1 MDETNNTTVEAQDTF
16 KIPEENFSKFEAKIA
31 KLNRR
36 AIKLG
41 VPVIDYTTVD
51 VVEDWVRN
59 TKTGTT
65 NPVNPERE
73 YGEDYV
79 LFPRLFKA
87 TTVIGLTPKLAGWSF
102 IGTLDHVSEAGVIL
116 RAVPG
121 EELPKAYREA
131 QPVCDHCQ
139 AARRRK
145 ETFIVRN
152 DEGTY
157 KQVGRQCV
165 ADFLGGVDPKN
176 VARALEYIYEALRTA
191 GECEDELGG
200 YGYADNRRYLKRV
213 LAVTTAV
220 IREYGWLS
228 RSKARELDYAG
239 APAAT
244 ADIVSGLLY
253 KNKLDDEDRKLLRSV
268 TEEDE
273 AFAEQTIA
281 WLTELRETS
290 DDLNDYLYNLTTLA
304 QSATISSK
312 SFGLA
317 CSMVSTYQR
326 HLGDLIRREK
336 WAEVNAKSRYFGTV
350 GKREVFTVTV
360 LNVIFRESQFG
371 VTKIHKLV
379 TKDGNLATWF
389 ASAEALEQ
397 GKTYEVKATV
407 KKHEEFQGVQQTV
420 VTRVAVVKEVEA

>member
-1 MDETNNTTVEAQDTF
+1 MDENTTTVEAQDTF
-16 KIPEENFSKFEAKIA
+16 KIPEENFGKFEEKIA

-36 AIKLG
+36 AAKLG
-41 VPVIDYTTVD
+41 VPAISYVTVD

-59 TKTGTT
+59 THTGS
-65 NPVNPERE
+65 NLPKVADRQ
-73 YGEDYV
+73 YSDDYITY
-79 LFPRLFKA
+79 PRLFKVTKVEG
-87 TTVIGLTPKLAGWSF
+87 TTPQLAGWSF

-121 EELPKAYREA
+121 EELPKVYREA
-131 QPVCDHCQ
+131 KPVCDHCR
-139 AARRRK
+139 AERRRK

-152 DEGTY
+152 ESGVY

-176 VARALEYIYEALRTA
+176 IARSLEYIYEALRLA
-191 GECEDELGG
+191 GECEDES
-200 YGYADNRRYLKRV
+200 YGTLSGNRRYLKRV
-213 LAVTTAV
+213 LAVTAAV
-220 IREYGWLS
+220 IRKYGWLS

-239 APAAT
+239 APTAT
-244 ADIVSGLLY
+244 ADIVSRLEY
-253 KNKLDDEDRKLLRSV
+253 NTKLDNEDRELLRSV
-268 TEEDE
+268 TDEDV
-273 AFAEQTIA
+273 AFAEQTVA
-281 WLTELRETS
+281 WLNELRETS

-304 QSATISSK
+304 QSATISPK

-326 HLGDLIRREK
+326 HLGDLIRRQK
-336 WAEVNAKSRYFGTV
+336 YAEVNANSRYFGTV
-350 GKREVFTVTV
+350 GKREVYTVTV
-360 LNVIFRESQFG
+360 LNVIFRESDFG
-371 VTKIHKLV
+371 VTKIHKLI

-389 ASAEALEQ
+389 ASSEALEQ

-420 VTRVAVVKEVEA
+420 VTRVAVVKELEAA